1 MLHGAWTS
9 SHPVHLSCWA
19 LGTMRPCST
28 TNLNLIVLLCLG
40 LCRGPQDLVQ
50 AGVLPK
56 PSIWADPGPVVPKG
70 SRVIIWCQGSL
81 QAEVYRLYKEPGSQ
95 VLDTETPQ
103 DSSNK
108 TSFLIESMSSTT
120 AGRYQ
125 CAYYTRRNSLSE
137 RSDPLSLVVTGMY
150 DAPSLSA
157 QPSPVV
163 ASGEKVS
170 LSCSSQST
178 RGAFHLL
185 KDRGADQPIYMDS
198 RINYGRRPAQAQA
211 LFPVGPVNTSH
222 GGTYRCYGSSSS
234 YPNVWSHP
242 SKPLPLK
249 VTGVYRKPTLSAQPG
264 PFVLPGDNLTL
275 QCHSEAGFDR
285 FALTKDVGLT
295 PTQGLDGQPSP
306 DFPLGRVTRAHG
318 GRYRCYT
325 GHNLSYAWSA
335 PSAPLDILITGLYEK
350 PSLSAQPGP
359 SVSRGE
365 NVTLQCRSETSFD
378 NFHLHKV
385 GSPAPPRHLRLGDT
399 AAPSQANFRISPV
412 TSAHGG
418 TYRCY
423 GSRGTSPYLLSHASD
438 PLQLVVSESY
448 PGFQKAH
455 SLPSFGASESLWQKV
470 QDLLLLGTP
479 VHSQLVLSPQTT
491 TAIIWRTE
499 RKAGFLHNCHEHQV
513 VSRLSPPC
521 KTSPEQLISW
531 SPQKTIQ
538 VPRPPQTPKNTQ
550 WGMSPG
556 WAWRA

>member
-1 MLHGAWTS
+1 
-9 SHPVHLSCWA
+9 SHPILQVESDSFL
-19 LGTMRPCST
+19 
-28 TNLNLIVLLCLG
+28 
-40 LCRGPQDLVQ
+40 
-50 AGVLPK
+50 GVLPK

-108 TSFLIESMSSTT
+108 TGFLIEPMSSTT

-125 CAYYTRRNSLSE
+125 CAYYTRRNSWSE

-170 LSCSSQST
+170 FSCSSHFT
-178 RGAFHLL
+178 GGAFHLL
-185 KDRGADQPIYMDS
+185 KDRGADQPIHMDS
-198 RINYGRRPAQAQA
+198 RINYGRWPAQAQA

-234 YPNVWSHP
+234 NPNVWSHP

-249 VTGVYRKPTLSAQPG
+249 VTGVCRKPTLSAQPG

-295 PTQGLDGQPSP
+295 PTQGLDGQHSP
-306 DFPLGRVTRAHG
+306 DFPLGRVTRVHG

-335 PSAPLDILITGLYEK
+335 PSAPLDILITGMYEK

-365 NVTLQCRSETSFD
+365 NVTLQCRSETSLD

-423 GSRGTSPYLLSHASD
+423 SSRGTSPYLLSHASD
-438 PLQLVVSESY
+438 PLQLVVS
-448 PGFQKAH
+448 
-455 SLPSFGASESLWQKV
+455 ASDTQEYTMGNVTRMGVAGLILV
-470 QDLLLLGTP
+470 VLGMLLFEAW
-479 VHSQLVLSPQTT
+479 HSQR
-491 TAIIWRTE
+491 RTHSAA
-499 RKAGFLHNCHEHQV
+499 RTGTQRH
-513 VSRLSPPC
+513 P
-521 KTSPEQLISW
+521 
-531 SPQKTIQ
+531 TIK
-538 VPRPPQTPKNTQ
+538 VEP
-550 WGMSPG
+550 
-556 WAWRA
+556 

>member
-1 MLHGAWTS
+1 MCSDPVLPQALRGPSQAWS
-9 SHPVHLSCWA
+9 CPVCVGEGDGSHRESLS
-19 LGTMRPCST
+19 
-28 TNLNLIVLLCLG
+28 G
-40 LCRGPQDLVQ
+40 LRRGPQDLVR

-108 TSFLIESMSSTT
+108 TGFLIEPMSSTT

-125 CAYYTRRNSLSE
+125 CAYYTRRNSWSE

-170 LSCSSQST
+170 FSCSSHFT
-178 RGAFHLL
+178 GGAFHLL
-185 KDRGADQPIYMDS
+185 KDRGADQPIHMDS
-198 RINYGRRPAQAQA
+198 RINYGRWPAQAQA

-234 YPNVWSHP
+234 NPNVWSHP

-249 VTGVYRKPTLSAQPG
+249 VTGM
-264 PFVLPGDNLTL
+264 
-275 QCHSEAGFDR
+275 
-285 FALTKDVGLT
+285 
-295 PTQGLDGQPSP
+295 
-306 DFPLGRVTRAHG
+306 
-318 GRYRCYT
+318 
-325 GHNLSYAWSA
+325 
-335 PSAPLDILITGLYEK
+335 YEK

-365 NVTLQCRSETSFD
+365 NVTLQCRSETSLD

-423 GSRGTSPYLLSHASD
+423 SSRGTSPYLLSHASD
-438 PLQLVVSESY
+438 PLQLVVSGAADILE
-448 PGFQKAH
+448 
-455 SLPSFGASESLWQKV
+455 PSKNNSGTKTASDTQEYTMGNVTRMGVAGLILV
-470 QDLLLLGTP
+470 VLGMLLFEAW
-479 VHSQLVLSPQTT
+479 HSQR
-491 TAIIWRTE
+491 RTHSAA
-499 RKAGFLHNCHEHQV
+499 RTGTQRH
-513 VSRLSPPC
+513 P
-521 KTSPEQLISW
+521 
-531 SPQKTIQ
+531 TIK
-538 VPRPPQTPKNTQ
+538 VEP
-550 WGMSPG
+550 
-556 WAWRA
+556 